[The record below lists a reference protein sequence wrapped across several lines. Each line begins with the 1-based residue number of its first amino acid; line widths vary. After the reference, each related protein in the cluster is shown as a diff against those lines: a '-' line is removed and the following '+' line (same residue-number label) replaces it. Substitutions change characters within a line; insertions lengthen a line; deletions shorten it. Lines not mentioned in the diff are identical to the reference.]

1 MVSRSNSFA
10 TVQLTPISRRRRLYA
25 LECVGTL
32 RLTGWASRT
41 ATAEGGGRAWRFTYR
56 GLRQPVVVAADDTG
70 TVVGEFRACAPHLG
84 GVLRWFDRALAL
96 GPDSLWR
103 DRYVLAEDDRRLAT
117 IEGRA
122 WGDCPVNIRVDG
134 AADIGPGLL
143 LFAVFVVGR
152 LADSPFRGEGGVTM
166 PRSVSRLMPFA
177 RGDDPAPD
185 GG

>member
-1 MVSRSNSFA
+1 MVSRSSSFA

-32 RLTGWASRT
+32 RLTGWASRS

-56 GLRQPVVVAADDTG
+56 GLRQPVMVAVDDRG
-70 TVVGEFRACAPHLG
+70 AVVGDFRASAPQPG
-84 GVLRWFDRALAL
+84 GVLRWTHRALAL
-96 GPDSLWR
+96 RPDSLWW
-103 DRYVLAEDDRRLAT
+103 DRYVLTEDDRRLAT
-117 IEGRA
+117 IEGRT
-122 WGDCPVNIRVDG
+122 WGDGPVNIRVDG

-152 LADSPFRGEGGVTM
+152 LAESPFRGERGVTL
-166 PRSVSRLMPFA
+166 PRALSRLMA
-177 RGDDPAPD
+177 LDRGEDTATD